1 MIPYILIAFLS
12 AMIAVTWIHPKL
24 VKIASMK
31 NIVDCPDA
39 RKLQR
44 TPIPVLGGVAV
55 FFGIVLGIAL
65 TSSYMDCKQIMTI
78 VAAMMI
84 MLYVGTMDDI
94 MNLSAKLRFLVE
106 TGVVVLLIFSD
117 NTFIDN
123 FNGLWGWYIIPKTA
137 AIPFTIFA
145 CVSWRSF
152 LIF

>member
-55 FFGIVLGIAL
+55 FFGIVLGRVKIAAEQATQNAFYHTIL
-65 TSSYMDCKQIMTI
+65 VLDSTTFFTHHEYMTS
-78 VAAMMI
+78 
-84 MLYVGTMDDI
+84 
-94 MNLSAKLRFLVE
+94 
-106 TGVVVLLIFSD
+106 
-117 NTFIDN
+117 
-123 FNGLWGWYIIPKTA
+123 
-137 AIPFTIFA
+137 
-145 CVSWRSF
+145 
-152 LIF
+152 